1 MDRKIGVFVCHCG
14 INIASTVDVSMLVDY
29 AKTLDGVVV
38 SKDYKY
44 MCSDVGATLI
54 KDAIKKHKLD
64 GVVIAC
70 CSPRMHEHT
79 FRNVVEAGGVNA
91 FNLEIANIREQC
103 SWAHEDKARATDKAK
118 ALVRGAVSKAK
129 LLEPLE
135 TSKISVNPNALVIGG
150 GIAGIQAALDLAE
163 EGHKVY
169 LVEKRPTIG
178 GRMAQLDKTFP
189 TLDCSGCILTPK
201 MMEVANHPNIELLT
215 YAEVTGV
222 DGSIGNYAIT
232 VNKKARYV
240 DLDKCTGCGDCV
252 EACRLKGRITS
263 EFDEGMGKRSAIY
276 MSFPQAVP
284 LKCTIDKDHC
294 LMLTRGK
301 CGTGP
306 LCVDACEAGAIDFKQ
321 KDKTMELNVGAIVV
335 ATGYDV
341 MDPSSMYEYG
351 YARSDDVITTM
362 QMERLINS
370 SGPTGGEIVRPSTGE
385 KPRSVTYIL
394 CVGSRD
400 ETACTWCCRI
410 GCMSAL
416 KQVYLLKEKC
426 GDDAEINICYTDIR
440 SFGKGYEE
448 FYRKIRGMNAN
459 FFRGRPS
466 EVRNAG
472 DHLTID
478 IFDTTTNKLFE
489 ISTDLVVLVPA
500 LMPRTDADELARVLR
515 ISTSADGFL
524 LEAHPKL
531 RPMDTFTG
539 GIFIAG
545 CCQGPKDIQ
554 DSVAQASGAAARA
567 ATILSKKELEA
578 EPLVSFVEE
587 DLCSGCSSCLAVC
600 AYNAIDLVK
609 EEDGKSH
616 ATVNEALC
624 MGCGACVGSCP
635 SGAMQQ
641 KGFKDKQLVPMVD
654 EMISS

>member
-1 MDRKIGVFVCHCG
+1 MSNKIGVFVCHCG
-14 INIASTVDVSMLVDY
+14 INIASTVNIKDLVDY
-29 AKTLDGVVV
+29 AKKLDGVVV

-44 MCSDVGATLI
+44 MCSDVGANLI
-54 KDAIKKHKLD
+54 KDSIKKNKLD

-79 FRNVVEAGGVNA
+79 FRGVVEAGGINA

-103 SWAHEDKARATDKAK
+103 SWAHEDKNRATEKAI
-118 ALVRGAVSKAK
+118 ALVRGAVAKAK

-135 TSKISVNPNALVIGG
+135 TSKIKVTPAALVIGG
-150 GIAGIQAALDLAE
+150 GIAGIQSALDLAE

-169 LVEKRPTIG
+169 LVERSPTIG

-215 YAEVTGV
+215 YSEVTGV
-222 DGSIGNYAIT
+222 EGSIGNFTIK

-240 DLDKCTGCGDCV
+240 DLDKCTGCGDCT
-252 EACRLKGRITS
+252 EACRLKARITS
-263 EFDEGMGKRSAIY
+263 EFDEGLGKRSAVYIP
-276 MSFPQAVP
+276 FPQAVP
-284 LKCTIDKDHC
+284 LKCTIDTDTC

-306 LCVDACEAGAIDFKQ
+306 LCVEACEAGAIDFKQ
-321 KDKTMELNVGAIVV
+321 KDEEVELKVGAIVV

-341 MDPSSMYEYG
+341 LDPSAMYEYG
-351 YARSDDVITTM
+351 YARSDDVITTLG
-362 QMERLINS
+362 MERLINS
-370 SGPTGGEIVRPSTGE
+370 SGPTNGEILKPSNGE
-385 KPRSVTYIL
+385 KPKSITYIL

-400 ETACTWCCRI
+400 ESECTWCCRI

-416 KQVYLLKEKC
+416 KHVYLLKEKL
-426 GDDAEINICYTDIR
+426 GDDIEINVCYTDIR

-448 FYRKIRGMNAN
+448 FYRKIRGMKTN

-466 EVRNAG
+466 EVRDAG
-472 DHLTID
+472 DHMSID

-489 ISTDLVVLVPA
+489 IKTDLVVLVPA
-500 LMPRTDADELARVLR
+500 LVPRADSNEFARILR
-515 ISTSADGFL
+515 ISQSADGFL

-539 GIFIAG
+539 GIFITG

-567 ATILSKKELEA
+567 ANILSKKELES
-578 EPLVSFVEE
+578 EPLISCVDE
-587 DLCSGCSSCLAVC
+587 DLCSGCSTCIAIC
-600 AYNAIDLVK
+600 PYNAIELDTEK
-609 EEDGKSH
+609 DGKSH
-616 ATVNEALC
+616 AKINEALC
-624 MGCGACVGSCP
+624 MGCGACVVSCP

-641 KGFKDKQLVPMVD
+641 RGFKDKQIKPMI
-654 EMISS
+654 EETIKK

>member
-1 MDRKIGVFVCHCG
+1 MGNKIGVFVCHCG
-14 INIASTVDVSMLVDY
+14 INIASTVDVKELVEY
-29 AKTLDGVVV
+29 AKKLDGVET

-44 MCSDVGATLI
+44 MCSDVGANLI
-54 KDAIKKHKLD
+54 KDSIKKNKLD

-79 FRNVVEAGGVNA
+79 FRGVVETGGINA

-103 SWAHEDKARATDKAK
+103 SWAHEDKVRATEKAK
-118 ALVRGAVSKAK
+118 ALVRGAVAKAR
-129 LLEPLE
+129 LLEPLQ
-135 TSKISVNPNALVIGG
+135 TSKIKVNPAALVIGG
-150 GIAGIQAALDLAE
+150 GISGIQSALDLAE

-169 LVEKRPTIG
+169 LVEKSPTIG

-215 YAEVTGV
+215 YSEVTGV
-222 DGSIGNYAIT
+222 EGSIGNY
-232 VNKKARYV
+232 VVKVKKKARYV
-240 DLDKCTGCGDCV
+240 DLDKCTGCGDCI
-252 EACRLKGRITS
+252 EACRLKGRISS
-263 EFDEGMGKRSAIY
+263 EFDEGIGKRSAVY

-284 LKCTIDKDHC
+284 LKCTIDKDSC

-306 LCVDACEAGAIDFKQ
+306 LCVEACEAGAIDFKQ
-321 KDKTMELNVGAIVV
+321 KDKEVELKVGAIIV
-335 ATGYDV
+335 ATGYDLINPDA
-341 MDPSSMYEYG
+341 MFEYG
-351 YARSDDVITTM
+351 YTKSDDVITTL

-370 SGPTGGEIVRPSTGE
+370 SGPTAGEIIRLSNGE
-385 KPRSVTYIL
+385 KPKSITYIL
-394 CVGSRD
+394 CAGSRD
-400 ETACTWCCRI
+400 ENECSWCCRI

-416 KQVYLLKEKC
+416 KHVYLLKEKL
-426 GDDAEINICYTDIR
+426 GDDVEINVCYTDIR

-448 FYRKIRGMNAN
+448 FYRKIRGMNTN

-472 DHLTID
+472 DHMTID

-489 ISTDLVVLVPA
+489 IKTDLVVLVPA
-500 LMPRTDADELARVLR
+500 LVPRADSDELARILR
-515 ISTSADGFL
+515 ISQSADGFF

-539 GIFIAG
+539 GIFITG

-567 ATILSKKELEA
+567 ANILSKKELEA
-578 EPLVSFVEE
+578 EALISCVDE
-587 DLCSGCSSCLAVC
+587 DLCSGCSTCIAIC
-600 AYNAIDLVK
+600 PYNAIELAQEK
-609 EEDGKSH
+609 DGKAH
-616 ATVNEALC
+616 AKVNEALC
-624 MGCGACVGSCP
+624 MGCGACVVSCP

-641 KGFKDKQLVPMVD
+641 RGFKDKQIKPMI
-654 EMISS
+654 EETI

>member
-1 MDRKIGVFVCHCG
+1 MSNKIGVFICHCG
-14 INIASTVDVSMLVDY
+14 INIASTVNIKDLVDY
-29 AKTLDGVVV
+29 AKKLDGVVV

-44 MCSDVGATLI
+44 MCSDVGANLI
-54 KDAIKKHKLD
+54 KDSIKKNKLD

-79 FRNVVEAGGVNA
+79 FRGVVEAGGINA

-103 SWAHEDKARATDKAK
+103 SWAHEDKSRATEKAI
-118 ALVRGAVSKAK
+118 ALVRGAVAKAK

-135 TSKISVNPNALVIGG
+135 TSKIKVTPAALVIGG
-150 GIAGIQAALDLAE
+150 GIAGIQSALDLAE

-169 LVEKRPTIG
+169 LVERSPTIG

-215 YAEVTGV
+215 YSEVTGV
-222 DGSIGNYAIT
+222 EGSIGNFTIK

-240 DLDKCTGCGDCV
+240 DLDKCTGCGDCT
-252 EACRLKGRITS
+252 EACRLKARITS
-263 EFDEGMGKRSAIY
+263 KFDEGLGKRSAVYIP
-276 MSFPQAVP
+276 FPQAVP
-284 LKCTIDKDHC
+284 LKCTIDTDTC

-306 LCVDACEAGAIDFKQ
+306 LCVEACEAGAIDFKQ
-321 KDKTMELNVGAIVV
+321 KDEEVELKVGAIVV

-341 MDPSSMYEYG
+341 LDPSAMYEYG
-351 YARSDDVITTM
+351 YARSDDVITTLG
-362 QMERLINS
+362 MERLINS
-370 SGPTGGEIVRPSTGE
+370 SGPTNGEILKPSNGE
-385 KPRSVTYIL
+385 KPKSITYIL

-400 ETACTWCCRI
+400 ESECTWCCRI

-416 KQVYLLKEKC
+416 KHVYLLKEKL
-426 GDDAEINICYTDIR
+426 GDDIEINVCYTDIR

-448 FYRKIRGMNAN
+448 FYRKIRGMKTN

-466 EVRNAG
+466 EVRDAG
-472 DHLTID
+472 DHMSID

-489 ISTDLVVLVPA
+489 IKTDLVVLVPA
-500 LMPRTDADELARVLR
+500 LVPRADSNEFARILR
-515 ISTSADGFL
+515 ISQSADGFL

-539 GIFIAG
+539 GIFITG

-567 ATILSKKELEA
+567 ANILSKKELES
-578 EPLVSFVEE
+578 EPLISCVDE
-587 DLCSGCSSCLAVC
+587 DLCSGCSTCIAIC
-600 AYNAIDLVK
+600 PYNAIELDTEK
-609 EEDGKSH
+609 DGKSH
-616 ATVNEALC
+616 AKINEALC
-624 MGCGACVGSCP
+624 MGCGACVVSCP

-641 KGFKDKQLVPMVD
+641 RGFKDKQIKPMI
-654 EMISS
+654 EETIKK